1 MKSKRTEEVAYLST
15 AMATRVKTD
24 ADTEMPCTVPLSLHT
39 RLPKGHPAHRKRQ
52 TAVSGLQ
59 ELTSPSL
66 GFVTLQI
73 LAV

>member
-52 TAVSGLQ
+52 TAVSTRRRKAPECQTRGS
-59 ELTSPSL
+59 ES
-66 GFVTLQI
+66 
-73 LAV
+73 